1 MSSFVTSIGVRLRSL
16 ASDRRVLMGAAVFAI
31 AGLLFFLPHQA
42 KALGVEQYLAGA
54 IAWVLGLIVNFLGK
68 IISVL
73 VYVLMGFLQYNGFA
87 DAPPVMM
94 GWVIVRDFV
103 NMFFIV
109 ILIVSAVATIVNY
122 DSKELHVKH
131 VLPNLIAAAI
141 LINFSKMIV
150 GIMIDASQVVTLT
163 FVNAF
168 QASGIGN
175 FSQLLGLPNFTTI
188 TRSSDANSAYSTA
201 TSGDS
206 STPSN
211 LVFDVLLS
219 YMLAMAML
227 VISIGVILIMILF
240 TVGRIVGL
248 WVLLIISPAA
258 FFATALPGKLKKLFG
273 SIESEFWKKLT
284 GLLVGGPIM
293 SFFLWLSFATVRSTQ
308 QMTEQCNGQPC
319 GIATKLGLFK
329 ADQGGLN
336 QDGLIGST
344 VAQGTAGVA
353 DVFLTRIGNA
363 DGIASFIVGV
373 ALMVIGLDQAV
384 KASQEVGGFIGE
396 QAQAIKKST
405 RAMASRL
412 ATAPIRAPW
421 NYADR
426 RLKITDNAVGALR
439 AIPLVDSLTNKKLRK
454 YQTYRKDE
462 LNKEAKEDAEFHG
475 KLEGWQQKT
484 EGGKIK
490 FWSKT
495 APVLGTNADRK
506 AWAMINKEES
516 SDGKYKANVKEL
528 TDKYGKEFT
537 AKHKDTMSPDEIKNM
552 AKSRAQ
558 EEANA
563 TRATSFKNSLDTY
576 DKLGDT
582 DTVLKMQE
590 EADKNPLLWLDNNEK
605 FEEAV
610 RKMSDE
616 DIEKIPPELASN
628 GRFWTSLLK
637 NKKAISFS
645 DAKDASGRTIVD
657 PATGKAR
664 QEINPI
670 NPSTFADLATKY
682 QKHAGKI
689 KGIQSLLGGSIA
701 GGAPMS
707 ESALRT
713 ASVQDFKAG
722 KGGNAR
728 VYDAATG
735 ERRVST
741 EEGKTRESFGKNIS
755 SASHGRAG
763 KDALDPNSQKDVRDM
778 MKLGI
783 AINEMQDVSNDE
795 KVVGVGNGDSAV
807 TSFVASEA
815 ANQLRGVVGKG
826 AGATRQD
833 INSGL
838 DYFTTMANQFSN
850 LDGKSKALLMQQ
862 IKGVGDSSRFLADNF
877 KKADTSTKE
886 AIVNFVKAVRAQS
899 DRNTTADRN
908 DPTGASVSAAER
920 SADDLMV
927 ELQKYFPAQAL
938 THTVESKNAAG
949 DTIQTVVV
957 DRDAAVEPISKA
969 LHS

>member
-1 MSSFVTSIGVRLRSL
+1 
-16 ASDRRVLMGAAVFAI
+16 MGAAVFAI

-528 TDKYGKEFT
+528 TDKYEKELKVSNPGM
-537 AKHKDTMSPDEIKNM
+537 APDELKNM
-552 AKSRAQ
+552 AKSKAQ
-558 EEANA
+558 DEANA
-563 TRATSFKNSLDTY
+563 QRATSYKNSLDTY
-576 DKLGDT
+576 EKLGDT

-590 EADKNPLLWLDNNEK
+590 EADKNPLLWLDNDEK
-605 FEEAV
+605 FEAAV

-645 DAKDASGRTIVD
+645 DGID
-657 PATGKAR
+657 PATGKTVK
-664 QEINPI
+664 QINPI
-670 NPSTFADLATKY
+670 NPSTFADLGTKY

-689 KGIQSLLGGSIA
+689 KGIQSLLSGSIA

-707 ESALRT
+707 ESALRG

-728 VYDAATG
+728 IYDGKTGDRQVSTKEGSQRASLKSHLAGASPSPLNGRSAPGVASNDVKDDIRQMVDMGIAPHEIQDITNDDAVVGAGGADSAAT
-735 ERRVST
+735 
-741 EEGKTRESFGKNIS
+741 SFM
-755 SASHGRAG
+755 A
-763 KDALDPNSQKDVRDM
+763 
-778 MKLGI
+778 
-783 AINEMQDVSNDE
+783 E
-795 KVVGVGNGDSAV
+795 
-807 TSFVASEA
+807 EA
-815 ANQLRGVVGKG
+815 AAQLRTIIGNPSV
-826 AGATRQD
+826 TRQD
-833 INSGL
+833 LTQGL
-838 DYFTTMANQFSN
+838 KYFTYLATNAKN

-862 IKGVGDSSRFLADNF
+862 MSSVNGSSKFLADNY
-877 KKADTSTKE
+877 KKGDQEVKD
-886 AIVNFVKAVRAQS
+886 AIVKYVQS
-899 DRNTTADRN
+899 VADQANRNAATIRSGGTVAAGSPEAAADQLM
-908 DPTGASVSAAER
+908 TQLQAE
-920 SADDLMV
+920 
-927 ELQKYFPAQAL
+927 FPEQTL
-938 THTVESKNAAG
+938 THTVETTDASGKK
-949 DTIQTVVV
+949 IQTVVV
-957 DRDAAVEPISKA
+957 DREAGVEPIRKA